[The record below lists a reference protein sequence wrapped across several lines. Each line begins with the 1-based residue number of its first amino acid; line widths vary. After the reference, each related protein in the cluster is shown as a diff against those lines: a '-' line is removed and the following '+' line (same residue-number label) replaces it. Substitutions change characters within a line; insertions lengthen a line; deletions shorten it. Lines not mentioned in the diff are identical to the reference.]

1 MPDGKDDLR
10 KEAFAMYRQGFKLVD
25 IGKQLHVPAGTVRRW
40 KHTDGWDDPA
50 AGVAAEANGERTNE
64 TNAQTNARQRT
75 LERRRKRVRSDVQ
88 IIAENEVLT
97 DKQKL
102 FCLHYVRCFNATKA
116 YQKAY
121 GCAYSTAAGQG
132 YRLLENAEIKAEI
145 GRLKQNRLNQELLDE
160 SDIFQKYMDIAFSDI
175 TDFLTFGQREVP
187 VMGAFGPV
195 TVQDPDTGE
204 RLQVTKVIN
213 VVEFKDSDEVDG
225 TLISEVKQGKDGAS
239 IKLMDKMKALDWLAE
254 HMDLATAEQKAK
266 LHKLE
271 AEADRIRRS
280 SADQD
285 EDEGVVIVNDL
296 PKDCAD
302 L

>member
-25 IGKQLHVPAGTVRRW
+25 IGKQLHIPAGTIRRW
-40 KHTDGWDDPA
+40 KHTDGWD
-50 AGVAAEANGERTNE
+50 ERTNGA
-64 TNAQTNARQRT
+64 NAQANEQANARQRT

-121 GCAYSTAAGQG
+121 GCAYSTAAAQG

-145 GRLKQNRLNQELLDE
+145 AKLKQNRLNQELLEE

-204 RLQVTKVIN
+204 RLQVTKVVN
-213 VVEFKDSDEVDG
+213 VVEFKESEDVDG

-239 IKLMDKMKALDWLAE
+239 IKLMDRMKALDWLAE
-254 HMDLATAEQKAK
+254 HMDMATAEQKAK

-296 PKDCAD
+296 PKDGAD